1 MIGRTLGHYRVDE
14 QLGAGGMGEVYRA
27 RDARLERDV
36 ALKVL
41 PVTKSEDPTAR
52 KRFRQEALAL
62 SRFNHPNIA
71 TIHDYDSVDGTDFLV
86 MELVRGTPPVGP
98 LSEKEVVSMGAQI
111 AEGLAAAHGHGVLHR
126 DLKPANLAMT
136 PDGRVKILDFG
147 LALLVRTTESSPT
160 VFHDHGT
167 AGTLAYMAPEQI
179 NGAEIDERADIYATG
194 AVLYELATGRRAFDD
209 PVPGQLIQAILTKTP
224 QAPSALNPAIS
235 PALDRII
242 LKALDK
248 DPKRRYQS
256 ADKLLVD
263 LREPAAAATA
273 DRAISSIVPRSRLPL
288 VVGMAAVLI
297 GLIAIALVVIRGRG
311 TLFAARPP
319 ESIAVLRFENASGNP
334 EDEVFS
340 NAIGS
345 DLIFQLMKS
354 SSVRVTSGS
363 SSLHVKRGAAI
374 PDLARQL
381 HVGKVIDG
389 SVQRNGTRA
398 VLNVHLYDGES
409 GQELWTQVYDR
420 AADDLSLVPS
430 VALGIFDRLGVR
442 LTTTERQR
450 LVAAPQEARRV
461 KAREACL
468 QAVYL
473 WQMRP
478 PQLAKAKELIEKA
491 IATDPTYARPYVLL
505 AQYHAMLGMFTQ
517 TIPPMQFYPKAKELA
532 LQAIRM
538 EQNDNVALSAA
549 HGVLAMTKLHH
560 EWDWQGAEQEFKK
573 AIELNPSSAT
583 AHHWYAHLLLTLD
596 RVDES
601 LAESE
606 KAAELDPLNVT
617 WASCVGWH
625 CLYARRYD
633 RAVERSLEAVDMDP
647 SAFSAHY
654 YLGRAYQ
661 QKGRLP
667 ESIASFEQAVE
678 LSKGVP
684 PAMSGLAYAYASAG
698 RQREAEEI
706 LAKLTK
712 RSQER
717 YIPAYD
723 FAVVYAGL
731 GDKEKVFEWLEK
743 AYLERSSWLVHVK
756 WDERFERYRSD
767 PRFTH
772 LLRRIGVPV

>member
-1 MIGRTLGHYRVDE
+1 MIGRTLGHYRVDKP
-14 QLGAGGMGEVYRA
+14 LGAGGMGEVYSA
-27 RDARLERDV
+27 RDTRLEREV

-41 PVTKSEDPTAR
+41 PSAKSDDPAAR
-52 KRFRQEALAL
+52 KRFRQEALTL

-71 TIHDYDSVDGTDFLV
+71 TIHDYDSADGIDFLV
-86 MELVRGTPPVGP
+86 MELVRGTPPAGP
-98 LSEKEVVSMGAQI
+98 LNEKDVLTIGMQI
-111 AEGLAAAHGHGVLHR
+111 AEGLAAAHAHGVLHR
-126 DLKPANLAMT
+126 DLKPTNLAMT
-136 PDGRVKILDFG
+136 SDGRVKILDFG
-147 LALLVRTTESSPT
+147 LALLMRTTESSPT
-160 VFHDHGT
+160 VLHEQGT

-179 NGAEIDERADIYATG
+179 NGTDIDERADIYAAG
-194 AVLYELATGRRAFDD
+194 AVLYELATGRRPFVASL
-209 PVPGQLIQAILTKTP
+209 PGPLIQAILNQQP
-224 QAPSALNPAIS
+224 PAPSTVNPAIS
-235 PALDRII
+235 LELDRVI

-256 ADKLLVD
+256 ANELLDD
-263 LREPAAAATA
+263 LKRPSSGASTPVRRKRSVPSVAITATA
-273 DRAISSIVPRSRLPL
+273 IV
-288 VVGMAAVLI
+288 I
-297 GLIAIALVVIRGRG
+297 IAIAIAVVYRGG
-311 TLFAARPP
+311 ITFGGRPP
-319 ESIAVLRFENASGNP
+319 QSIAVLRFENVSGNP
-334 EDEVFS
+334 EDEVFA
-340 NAIGS
+340 NATGQ
-345 DLIFQLMKS
+345 DLIYQLMKS
-354 SSVRVTSGS
+354 SSLRVTNGGS
-363 SSLHVKRGAAI
+363 SFYVKRGTAI

-381 HVGKVIDG
+381 RAGKIVSG
-389 SVQRNGTRA
+389 SVQRSGTRA
-398 VLNVHLYDGES
+398 VVIVHLYDGQS
-409 GQELWTQVYDR
+409 GQELWTQVFDR
-420 AADDLSLVPS
+420 AADDLSLAPS
-430 VALGIFDRLGVR
+430 IALGIFDRLSVR
-442 LTTTERQR
+442 LTSTERQH
-450 LVAAPQEARRV
+450 LVAARQEARRV

-468 QAVYL
+468 QAVYF
-473 WQMRP
+473 WQTRP
-478 PQLAKAKELIEKA
+478 QQLAKAKGLIEQA

-505 AQYHAMLGMFTQ
+505 AQYHAMFGMFSQ

-532 LQAIRM
+532 LQAIQL
-538 EQNDNVALSAA
+538 EQNGNDNVALSAA

-583 AHHWYAHLLLTLD
+583 GHHWYAHLLLTLD

-633 RAVERSLEAVDMDP
+633 RAVARSLEAVDMDP

-667 ESIASFEQAVE
+667 EAIASFEQAVE

-698 RQREAEEI
+698 RKREAEEI

-712 RSQER
+712 RSAER